1 MIENIIH
8 NNENLNVSL
17 NKKKIEVSGYFSDGS
32 RAFLLNYGIFEETS
46 IKIYDFK
53 VFRKREGLGTNV
65 LTEFE
70 LCSKKNGFKKI
81 FGELTNNPDYSPPE
95 VLIGFYSKMGFDVR
109 PKKRG
114 MQYAE
119 ISKNI

>member
-8 NNENLNVSL
+8 SEENLNVSL
-17 NKKKIEVSGYFSDGS
+17 DENKLEVSGDFSDGAK
-32 RAFLLNYGIFEETS
+32 AFLLNYGIFRTS

-53 VFRKREGLGTNV
+53 VYRKREGLGTNV

-70 LCSKKNGFKKI
+70 LCSKKNGFKRI
-81 FGELTNNPDYSPPE
+81 FGELTNSPDYSSPD
-95 VLIGFYSKMGFDVR
+95 VLIEFYSKMGYNVK
-109 PKKRG
+109 PKNQG

-119 ISKNI
+119 ISKDI

>member
-17 NKKKIEVSGYFSDGS
+17 DTKKLEVRGEFSDGTK
-32 RAFLLNYGIFEETS
+32 AFILNYDIFGTS

-53 VFRKREGLGTNV
+53 VYRKREGLGTNV

-70 LCSKKNGFKKI
+70 LCAKKNGFKKI
-81 FGELTNNPDYSPPE
+81 YGELTNSPDYSSPD
-95 VLIGFYSKMGFDVR
+95 VLIEFYNKMGYNVK
-109 PKKRG
+109 PKNHG

-119 ISKNI
+119 ISKNT